1 MKVIQSDESL
11 VKIAFAGKLDSIYVS
26 KNDAKFFAFLNGLE
40 APVILDFSEV
50 TYIGSLGIR
59 MVLMALKEVKR
70 QGFTLKIE
78 NTTPDVRNIF
88 LMTSLG
94 DLLNLQDN

>member
-26 KNDAKFFAFLNGLE
+26 KNDVRFFALLNSLE

-50 TYIGSLGIR
+50 NYIGSLGIR

-70 QGFTLKIE
+70 QGYTLKIE
-78 NTTPDVRNIF
+78 NTRPEVENIF
-88 LMTSLG
+88 QMTSLG
-94 DLLNLQDN
+94 DLLI

>member
-1 MKVIQSDESL
+1 MKVIQCDVSM
-11 VKIAFAGKLDSIYVS
+11 VKIAISGKLDSAYVS
-26 KNDAKFFAFLNGLE
+26 NNEVKFFAFLNGIE

-88 LMTSLG
+88 LMTRLG
-94 DLLNLQDN
+94 DLLN

>member
-1 MKVIQSDESL
+1 MKIIQSDESL
-11 VKIAFAGKLDSIYVS
+11 VKIAFTGKLDSIYIS
-26 KNDAKFFAFLNGLE
+26 NNEAKFFALLNGLE

-50 TYIGSLGIR
+50 RYIGSLGIR

-70 QGFTLKIE
+70 QGYTLKIV
-78 NTTPDVRNIF
+78 NTTPDVENIF

-94 DLLNLQDN
+94 DLLI

>member
-1 MKVIQSDESL
+1 MKVIQCDVSM
-11 VKIAFAGKLDSIYVS
+11 VKIAISGKLDSAYVS
-26 KNDAKFFAFLNGLE
+26 NNEVKFFAFLNGIE

-94 DLLNLQDN
+94 DLLN